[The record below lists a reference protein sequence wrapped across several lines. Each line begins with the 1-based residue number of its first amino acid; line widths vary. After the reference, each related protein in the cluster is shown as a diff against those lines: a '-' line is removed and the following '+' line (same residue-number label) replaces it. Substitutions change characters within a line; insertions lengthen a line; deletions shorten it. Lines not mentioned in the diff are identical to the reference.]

1 MNVYIAVAIGGALG
15 AVLRFGISQY
25 IAYKGIL
32 YPWGT
37 VVVNVLGSM
46 LIGLGMAY
54 FQGHPSIPPW
64 VKLLCITG
72 CLGGLTTFST
82 FIFDGYVLLE
92 KGIWPTLWYMLGQL
106 ILGFLLCGAAFTLGK
121 RLWF

>member
-37 VVVNVLGSM
+37 VVVNVVGSM

-64 VKLLCITG
+64 VKLLCITV
-72 CLGGLTTFST
+72 CL
-82 FIFDGYVLLE
+82 
-92 KGIWPTLWYMLGQL
+92 W
-106 ILGFLLCGAAFTLGK
+106 
-121 RLWF
+121 